1 MNIMPKIIQCLIRSP
16 EIYQKPA
23 VWINVDQTTG
33 EIVDDANRHGYQ
45 NQYRARKG
53 YFYQHLKNSQS
64 RHWWQQYPNF
74 YQTCLKLNR
83 EIPDKFNFK
92 MFLDIIDSVND
103 INPPEEDLT
112 WNDIFNYVKKTRNKI
127 TKRGDRDVRL

>member
-1 MNIMPKIIQCLIRSP
+1 MPNIIQCLIRSP

-64 RHWWQQYPNF
+64 QFWWQQYPNF

-83 EIPDKFNFK
+83 EIPDEFTFK
-92 MFLDIIDSVND
+92 MFWHIISSVDN
-103 INPPEEDLT
+103 INPPEDDLT
-112 WNDIFNYVKKTRNKI
+112 WNDIFNYVKKQNQVLKKGI
-127 TKRGDRDVRL
+127 SSWSKKLL